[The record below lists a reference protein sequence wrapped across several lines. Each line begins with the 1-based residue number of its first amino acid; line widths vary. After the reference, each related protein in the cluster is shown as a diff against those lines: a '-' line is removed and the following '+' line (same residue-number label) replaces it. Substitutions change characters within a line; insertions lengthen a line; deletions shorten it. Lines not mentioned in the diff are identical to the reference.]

1 MSQSDPAR
9 IPVIVAVAQVTE
21 KEAIVDAIGLAER
34 AARSALEEAPS
45 LRETVDRLTVV
56 AISFSHSSPDAPQV
70 LVDRLGLPN
79 ATAEHSSHGGNI
91 PQLLVNRAADDIAA
105 GEIRSALIVGAEATR
120 SMRVAEPGVNF
131 LGVANANIEIEK
143 TGTTIGPTLEGIMGA
158 AELKGGLNAPSV
170 VYPMFESVLAKRAGR
185 SHSEQRAAI
194 APLMSRFTQVASR
207 NPYAWFT
214 KAQTPQEIAEVT
226 EVNRLIAE
234 PYTRSMNSFPNVD
247 QSAALLLT
255 NLQAAT
261 EAGLA
266 DRCVFPWGGAEAK
279 EIQPAQRPDVG
290 VSPAM
295 NVAAQA
301 ALAGAGIG
309 IDDVAHIDL
318 YSCFPSAV
326 QIAAAGLGVDPA
338 GDRELTT
345 TGGLPYFGGPGNN
358 YTTHAIAS
366 LVEQIRESGEKGFVS
381 ANGGYMS
388 KHAAGVYGA
397 TPPPHGFHRIDTE
410 REQTAINEA
419 ALPVTLEAAGRA
431 TVEAATV
438 TYDRD
443 GQPAR
448 APIIATLAD
457 GRRTAARAAAD
468 ALGALRD
475 RNLTGEQV
483 ELSGEPLEY
492 RPV

>member
-207 NPYAWFT
+207 NPCC
-214 KAQTPQEIAEVT
+214 P
-226 EVNRLIAE
+226 
-234 PYTRSMNSFPNVD
+234 
-247 QSAALLLT
+247 AA
-255 NLQAAT
+255 
-261 EAGLA
+261 
-266 DRCVFPWGGAEAK
+266 
-279 EIQPAQRPDVG
+279 
-290 VSPAM
+290 S
-295 NVAAQA
+295 
-301 ALAGAGIG
+301 
-309 IDDVAHIDL
+309 
-318 YSCFPSAV
+318 
-326 QIAAAGLGVDPA
+326 
-338 GDRELTT
+338 
-345 TGGLPYFGGPGNN
+345 
-358 YTTHAIAS
+358 
-366 LVEQIRESGEKGFVS
+366 
-381 ANGGYMS
+381 
-388 KHAAGVYGA
+388 
-397 TPPPHGFHRIDTE
+397 
-410 REQTAINEA
+410 
-419 ALPVTLEAAGRA
+419 
-431 TVEAATV
+431 
-438 TYDRD
+438 
-443 GQPAR
+443 
-448 APIIATLAD
+448 
-457 GRRTAARAAAD
+457 
-468 ALGALRD
+468 
-475 RNLTGEQV
+475 
-483 ELSGEPLEY
+483 
-492 RPV
+492 